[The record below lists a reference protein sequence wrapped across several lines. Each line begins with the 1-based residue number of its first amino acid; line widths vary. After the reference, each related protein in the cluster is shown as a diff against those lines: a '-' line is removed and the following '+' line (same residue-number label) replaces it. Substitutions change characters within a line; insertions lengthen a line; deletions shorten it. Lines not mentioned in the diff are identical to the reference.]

1 MIFRRV
7 TVISGRL
14 NKKCLI
20 DMKIHILFIAWLLP
34 LLAFTQGRREVDTSL
49 HMDFELYD
57 PPATLVVPEHP
68 VTSAKFPFIDV
79 HSHHWR
85 MAEQDLDQLV
95 REMDSLNMGVIVNL
109 SGRGGPAL
117 KAMMENIQKYGH
129 EDRIV
134 NFTNINIRSIDDP
147 DWEKSTLQQ
156 LEYDVSI
163 CARGL
168 KIYKSQCMRDTDNAG
183 NRIAINDPRL
193 APVWEKCGELGIPV
207 LIHSADPKSFWDP
220 HDENNERWLELKL
233 RPGRKREAD
242 DPAPWETIIAEQH
255 DIFRKHPNTT
265 FINAHFG
272 WYANDLETLG
282 QLLDELPNMYVEC
295 GAIIAEL
302 GRQPR
307 RSLQFFEKY
316 QDRILF
322 GKDAYHPEEYHT
334 YFRVFETLDEY
345 FPYYKR
351 YHAFWRM
358 YGIGLPDGILKKLYY
373 KNALKVIPGLDRTLF
388 PE

>member
-1 MIFRRV
+1 
-7 TVISGRL
+7 
-14 NKKCLI
+14 
-20 DMKIHILFIAWLLP
+20 MKIPFICMAFLLP
-34 LLAFTQGRREVDTSL
+34 LFTLAQGRMEVDTSL
-49 HMDFELYD
+49 HMDFERYD
-57 PPATLVVPEHP
+57 PPSTLVAPEHP
-68 VTSAKFPFIDV
+68 VSRSKFPFIDV

-85 MAEQDLDQLV
+85 LDEQDLSKLIG
-95 REMDSLNMGVIVNL
+95 EMDSLNMGIIVNL

-117 KAMMENIQKYGH
+117 KAMMDNIRKYGY
-129 EDRIV
+129 ENRII

-147 DWEKSTLQQ
+147 DWEKSTLEQM
-156 LEYDVSI
+156 EYDVSI
-163 CARGL
+163 GARGL
-168 KIYKSQCMRDTDNAG
+168 KIYKSQGMRDTDSTG

-207 LIHSADPKSFWDP
+207 LIHSADPQSFWDP

-233 RPGRKREAD
+233 RPGRKRGPD

-255 DIFRKHPNTT
+255 DIFRRHPNTT

-272 WYANDLETLG
+272 WYANDLEKLS

-307 RSLQFFEKY
+307 QALKFFEKY

-322 GKDAYHPEEYHT
+322 GKDAYNPEEYHT
-334 YFRVFETLDEY
+334 YFRVFETEDEY

-358 YGIGLPDGILKKLYY
+358 YGIGLPDEILKKLYY
-373 KNALKVIPGLDRTLF
+373 KNALKVIPGLDASLF